1 MAAILHA
8 VSDAYVSEIP
18 WSYLRSRDIVQ
29 ILEDARLRHMHLH
42 RQRLVVDLRQLS
54 QQIAAQRQRL
64 PVLFVLLLTPHT
76 HPHFVEKEGETALQA
91 LRQERQ
97 FARLRPLDVLL
108 AHLDFGF
115 CVHVHGDRCFD
126 NRLH

>member
-8 VSDAYVSEIP
+8 VSDACVSTVIH
-18 WSYLRSRDIVQ
+18 SYLRSRDVVQ
-29 ILEDARLRHMHLH
+29 ILVDSRLRHMHLH
-42 RQRLVVDLRQLS
+42 RQRLVIDLRQLS
-54 QQIAAQRQRL
+54 QQVTAQRQRL
-64 PVLFVLLLTPHT
+64 PVLFVLLLTLHT
-76 HPHFVEKEGETALQA
+76 RLHFVEKEGETTLQA
-91 LRQERQ
+91 LRQKRQ

-115 CVHVHGDRCFD
+115 CVHVHGDRRFD

>member
-8 VSDAYVSEIP
+8 VSDACVSTSIH
-18 WSYLRSRDIVQ
+18 SYLRSRDIVQ
-29 ILEDARLRHMHLH
+29 ILVDTRFRHMHVH

-54 QQIAAQRQRL
+54 QQVTAQRQRL
-64 PVLFVLLLTPHT
+64 PVLFVLLLTPNT
-76 HPHFVEKEGETALQA
+76 HLHFVEKEGETTLQA
-91 LRQERQ
+91 LRQKRQ
-97 FARLRPLDVLL
+97 LARLRPLDVLL

-115 CVHVHGDRCFD
+115 CVHFHVDRRLD